1 MLKLTFYPIEA
12 IKEKPQMEETPDIT
26 DELSAWL
33 VDELHDVALGD
44 KRLERRLLTTGA
56 QLAARPSGSINQAC
70 AAWADT
76 KAAYRLFA
84 NAKTTAEKI
93 RAPHYRRTRERARG
107 HQRLFALQDT
117 TYLNYTHHPATKGL
131 GPIGTAQQKLSGLV
145 MHTALLMSEQG
156 LPLGLTSQAIWARPP
171 KRPRRSAEARRKL
184 PLEAKESA
192 KWLQALQQT
201 RAVVPPEAQLITIGD
216 SESDL
221 FALFEQAR
229 TLEVDLLVRAAQ
241 NRSVCAPEVGRL
253 WAVMGRRAVCGQLQ
267 VVASA
272 RKGKPKRQAL
282 VTVRFAP
289 VSLKAPQH
297 LRKTMGAMPLYAV
310 LVQEEAPPPDS
321 TPLCWLLLTTV
332 PVHSFAEAVERIR
345 WYGLRWQIEVY
356 HKVLKS
362 GCGVEKAQLAHVE
375 RLLPYLAL
383 LSIIAWRL
391 FWMTLLARHAPEAP
405 CTLVLAAHEWRALY
419 AFHHKTQQV
428 PVRPPTVGQVVLWI
442 ARLGGFLA
450 RKNDGPPGVTVLW
463 RGWQRLSDIAA
474 AWLAFHP
481 S

>member
-1 MLKLTFYPIEA
+1 MDTENPEL
-12 IKEKPQMEETPDIT
+12 

-33 VDELHDVALGD
+33 VHELHDVALGD

-56 QLAARPSGSINQAC
+56 KLAARPSVSINQAC
-70 AAWADT
+70 ADWADT

-107 HQRLFALQDT
+107 HKRLFAIQDT
-117 TYLNYTHHPATKGL
+117 TYLNYTHHPSTKGL
-131 GPIGTAQQKLSGLV
+131 GPIGTAQQKLSGMIL
-145 MHTALLMSEQG
+145 HTSLLMTEQG
-156 LPLGLTSQAIWARPP
+156 LPLGLASQEIWVRPP
-171 KRPRRSAEARRKL
+171 KMHQRTAAARRKL
-184 PLEAKESA
+184 PTEAKESA
-192 KWLQALQQT
+192 KWLKALRQS

-221 FALFEQAR
+221 FALFDLAR
-229 TLEVDLLVRAAQ
+229 ALGTELLVRAAQ

-253 WAVMGRRAVCGQLQ
+253 WEVMGRQAVCGQLQ

-297 LRKTMGAMPLYAV
+297 LRKTMGDMPLYAV
-310 LVQEEAPPPDS
+310 LVQEEAPPRDVS
-321 TPLCWLLLTTV
+321 SPLCWLLLTTV
-332 PVHSFAEAVERIR
+332 PVDSFADAVERIR

-362 GCGVEKAQLAHVE
+362 GCGVEKAQLASVE

-419 AFHHKTQQV
+419 AFHHKTHQV
-428 PVRPPTVGQVVLWI
+428 PARPPTVGQVVLWI

>member
-1 MLKLTFYPIEA
+1 MDTENPEL
-12 IKEKPQMEETPDIT
+12 

-44 KRLERRLLTTGA
+44 KRLNRRLLTTGA

-70 AAWADT
+70 ADWADT

-107 HQRLFALQDT
+107 HQRLFAIQDT

-131 GPIGTAQQKLSGLV
+131 GPIGTAPQKLSGLV
-145 MHTALLMSEQG
+145 MHTALLMSEEG
-156 LPLGLTSQAIWARPP
+156 LPLGLASQAIWARPP
-171 KRPRRSAEARRKL
+171 KRPRRGSEARRKL

-216 SESDL
+216 RESDL

-229 TLEVDLLVRAAQ
+229 TLETELLVRAAQ

-253 WAVMGRRAVCGQLQ
+253 WAVMGRQKVCGQLQ
-267 VVASA
+267 VLVPA
-272 RKGKPKRQAL
+272 RQGKPGRQAL

-289 VSLKAPQH
+289 VRLKAPRH
-297 LRKTMGAMPLYAV
+297 LRKTMGDISLYAV

-332 PVHSFAEAVERIR
+332 PVHNFAEAVERIR

-362 GCGVEKAQLAHVE
+362 GCCVEKAQLAHVE

-419 AFHHKTQQV
+419 AFHHRTQQV
-428 PVRPPTVGQVVLWI
+428 PARPPTVGQVVLWI
-442 ARLGGFLA
+442 AQLGGFLA